1 MFYKFLLTFFFF
13 FFTIFIF
20 TSAQNTNNN
29 VNPDSITNLSEV
41 VVTASRIN
49 ENILK
54 SSVSI
59 EKINNPSFK

>member
-1 MFYKFLLTFFFF
+1 MFYKFLLTFF

-20 TSAQNTNNN
+20 TSAQNTNNK